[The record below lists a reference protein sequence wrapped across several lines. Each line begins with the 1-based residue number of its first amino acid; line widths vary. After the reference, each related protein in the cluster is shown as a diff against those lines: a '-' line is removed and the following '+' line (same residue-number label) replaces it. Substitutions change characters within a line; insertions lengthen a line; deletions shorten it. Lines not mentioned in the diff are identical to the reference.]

1 MNTKTVKAI
10 ARKEY
15 FHLIRDFRSLY
26 LAFII
31 PLLLILLFGYAL
43 SLDVENIPTL
53 VVDHDKT
60 AESRDFIRK
69 LNASVYFKVIAHLA
83 NSSAAIEAI
92 DRNRAVLAIVIP
104 PRWTEDLK
112 SDRKSPLQVIIDGS
126 DPNFAGS
133 TRAYITAYISQAN
146 QNQLIEFL
154 NRQGLEKIK
163 APLEGRIRVWFN
175 EDLESRNFIIPGII
189 ALIIMIV
196 GALLTSLVIA
206 REYENGTME
215 TIRSLPVRSVE
226 FLIGKALPYFFI
238 GLVDVLVAILMGQ
251 LLFGVVMKSS
261 FWLMIV
267 ASSIY
272 LGVALCLGLLISTLT
287 KSQLV
292 ANQMAILMTYLPT
305 LLLSN
310 FVFPKENMPA
320 ILKLVTYIVPATYY
334 IDILNGLY
342 LRNLNLAY
350 LWPSFLVL
358 FLMLLFLSTINMLIL
373 KKEGL

>member
-1 MNTKTVKAI
+1 VNLKTVKAI

-26 LAFII
+26 LAFVI

-43 SLDVENIPTL
+43 SLDVENIPTV

-60 AESRDFIRK
+60 QESRDFIRK
-69 LNASVYFKVIAHLA
+69 LNASAYFQVIGYLS
-83 NSSAAIEAI
+83 NISAAIETI
-92 DRNRAVLAIVIP
+92 DRNQAILAIIIP

-133 TRAYITAYISQAN
+133 TRAFITAYISQAN
-146 QNQLIEFL
+146 QNQLFEFL

-163 APLEGRIRVWFN
+163 PPVEGRIRVWFN
-175 EDLESRNFIIPGII
+175 EDLESRDFIIPGII
-189 ALIIMIV
+189 AVIIMIV

-251 LLFGVVMKSS
+251 LLFGVVIKSS

-272 LGVALCLGLLISTLT
+272 LGVALCLGLLISTVT

-292 ANQMAILMTYLPT
+292 ANQMAILLTYLPS

-320 ILKLVTYIVPATYY
+320 ILKLFTYIVPATYF

-342 LRNLNLAY
+342 LRNLNLFY

-358 FLMLLFLSTINMLIL
+358 FLMLLFLSTINMFIL

>member
-1 MNTKTVKAI
+1 MNAKTVKAI

-26 LAFII
+26 LAFFI

-43 SLDVENIPTL
+43 SLDVENIPTV
-53 VVDHDKT
+53 VVDYDKT
-60 AESRDFIRK
+60 LESRDFIRK
-69 LNASVYFKVIAHLA
+69 LNASAYFNVIGHLA
-83 NSSAAIEAI
+83 NSTAAIEAI
-92 DRNRAVLAIVIP
+92 DRNRAILAIIIP

-133 TRAYITAYISQAN
+133 TRAFIEAYISQTN
-146 QNQLIEFL
+146 QNQLLEFL

-163 APLEGRIRVWFN
+163 PPVEGRIRVWFN

-189 ALIIMIV
+189 AIIIMIV
-196 GALLTSLVIA
+196 GALLTSLVVA

-215 TIRSLPVRSVE
+215 TIRSLPVKADE
-226 FLIGKALPYFFI
+226 FLLGKALPYFFI
-238 GLVDVLVAILMGQ
+238 ALVDVLAAILMGQ
-251 LLFGVVMKSS
+251 LLFGVVIKSS

-272 LGVALCLGLLISTLT
+272 IGVALCLGLLISTVT
-287 KSQLV
+287 QSQLV
-292 ANQMAILMTYLPT
+292 ANQMAILLTYMPS

-310 FVFPKENMPA
+310 FVFPKENMPE
-320 ILKLVTYIVPATYY
+320 ILKLLTYIVPATYY

-342 LRNLNLAY
+342 LRNLNLSY

-358 FLMLLFLSTINMLIL
+358 FLMLLFLSAVNMLLL

>member
-1 MNTKTVKAI
+1 MNAKNIKAI

-26 LAFII
+26 LAFFI

-43 SLDVENIPTL
+43 SLDVQDIKTV

-60 AESRDFIRK
+60 QGSRDFIRK
-69 LNASVYFKVIAHLA
+69 LNASVYFKIIDHLA
-83 NSSAAIEAI
+83 DSSAAIASL
-92 DRNRAVLAIVIP
+92 DRNQAILAVVIP
-104 PRWTEDLK
+104 PGWTADLK
-112 SDRKSPLQVIIDGS
+112 ADRKSPLQLIIDGS

-146 QNQLIEFL
+146 QNQLVEFL

-163 APLEGRIRVWFN
+163 APVEGRIRVWFN
-175 EDLESRNFIIPGII
+175 EDLESRNFIVPGII

-196 GALLTSLVIA
+196 GALLTSLVVA

-215 TIRSLPVRSVE
+215 TIRSLPVRAVE
-226 FLIGKALPYFFI
+226 FLAGKALPYFFI
-238 GLVDVLVAILMGQ
+238 ALVDVLLAILMGQ

-261 FWLMIV
+261 FWLMIM
-267 ASSIY
+267 ASCVY
-272 LGVALCLGLLISTLT
+272 LGVALCIGLLISTLT

-292 ANQMAILMTYLPT
+292 ANQIAILVTYLPS

-320 ILKLVTYIVPATYY
+320 LLKMVTFIVPATYY

-342 LRNLNLAY
+342 LRNLSLSY
-350 LWPSFLVL
+350 LWPSYLVL
-358 FLMLLFLSTINMLIL
+358 FLMFLFLFFVNMVIL
-373 KKEGL
+373 KREGL

>member
-1 MNTKTVKAI
+1 VNTKTVKAI

-43 SLDVENIPTL
+43 SLDVENIPTV

-60 AESRDFIRK
+60 AESRDFIRN

-92 DRNRAVLAIVIP
+92 DRNRAILAIVIP

-163 APLEGRIRVWFN
+163 SPLEGRIRVWFN

-196 GALLTSLVIA
+196 GALLTSLVVA

-261 FWLMIV
+261 FWLMII

-292 ANQMAILMTYLPT
+292 ANQMAILLTYLPT

-342 LRNLNLAY
+342 LRNLNLAH
-350 LWPSFLVL
+350 LWLSFLIL

>member
-1 MNTKTVKAI
+1 MNAKTVKAI

-26 LAFII
+26 LAFFI

-43 SLDVENIPTL
+43 SLDVENIRTV

-60 AESRDFIRK
+60 PESRDFIRK
-69 LNASVYFKVIAHLA
+69 LNASVYFKIIGHLT
-83 NSSAAIEAI
+83 NSAAAIEYL
-92 DRNRAVLAIVIP
+92 DRNQAILAIVIP
-104 PRWTEDLK
+104 PGWTADLK
-112 SDRKSPLQVIIDGS
+112 SDRQSPLQVIIDGS

-133 TRAYITAYISQAN
+133 TRAFITAYISQAN
-146 QNQLIEFL
+146 QNQLVEFL

-163 APLEGRIRVWFN
+163 PPVEGRIRVWFN

-215 TIRSLPVRSVE
+215 TILSLPVRSAE
-226 FLIGKALPYFFI
+226 FLIGKAMPYFFI

-261 FWLMIV
+261 FWLMII

-292 ANQMAILMTYLPT
+292 ANQMAILMTYLPS

-320 ILKLVTYIVPATYY
+320 ILKLITYIVPATYY

-342 LRNLNLAY
+342 LRNLTLSY

>member
-1 MNTKTVKAI
+1 VNTKTVKAI

-43 SLDVENIPTL
+43 SLDVENIPTV

>member
-1 MNTKTVKAI
+1 VNTKTVKAI

-43 SLDVENIPTL
+43 SLDVENIPTV
-53 VVDHDKT
+53 VVDHGKT

-92 DRNRAVLAIVIP
+92 DRNRAILAIVIP

-163 APLEGRIRVWFN
+163 SPLEGRIRVWFN

-261 FWLMIV
+261 FWLMII

-350 LWPSFLVL
+350 LWSSCLVL